1 VGDTTVQPV
10 ALGAPLPRWLALIQ
24 AFLVC
29 GIPTQIGIAAVL
41 WLGLDIEPL
50 VNGQITIKFFA
61 ILSFLDTALVS
72 MLIYAFLHMSG
83 ENSRDVFLGR
93 HAIKSEIWRG
103 LVLVPAFF
111 LAVVTIVIAIRTI
124 VPSLHNVET
133 SPFEAF
139 LGTPTD
145 AAIFL
150 LVVVLA
156 GGIREELQRGFI
168 LHRFDQS
175 LGGVRLGLIL
185 FSITFG
191 LLHLDQGIDVAVA
204 IGLLGLMWGLLYVM
218 RRSIVAAMTNHA
230 CFNAAQVLWAV
241 FARSLGV

>member
-1 VGDTTVQPV
+1 M
-10 ALGAPLPRWLALIQ
+10 LQ

-29 GIPTQIGIAAVL
+29 GIPTQVAIAAVL
-41 WLGLDIEPL
+41 WLGLGVEPL
-50 VNGQITIKFFA
+50 INGQVTLRFFA

-72 MLIYAFLHMSG
+72 MLIYVFLLMSG
-83 ENSRDVFLGR
+83 ENSRDVLLGR
-93 HAIKSEIWRG
+93 RAISGEIWWG

-111 LAVVTIVIAIRTI
+111 LAVVMVVIAIRTI

-139 LGTPTD
+139 LGSPTD

-150 LVVVLA
+150 VVVVLA

-168 LHRFDQS
+168 LHRFEQS

-191 LLHLDQGIDVAVA
+191 LLHLDQGIDVAFA

-230 CFNAAQVLWAV
+230 CFNAAQVLWALL
-241 FARSLGV
+241 ARSLGL